1 MAPIPADPPGQS
13 DIPNVLA
20 SRYAGSEI
28 RRLWSPVGRVVME
41 RELWVAVLEAQTEL
55 GVPVPDGVVDDYR
68 AVIHHV
74 DVSSIR
80 SREEETRH
88 DLAARIEEF
97 CALAGHEHIHKG
109 LTSRD
114 VTENVEQLV
123 IRRSLETLRDKTVA
137 VLAALAGRAVEYR
150 DMVMVGRSHNVA
162 AQPTTVGK
170 RLAGAAEETLAAYRR
185 LETLIAG
192 YPLRGMKGPVGTQQ
206 DLLDLFG
213 GDEEAVD
220 RFETMVADGLGF
232 PRRLISVGQIYPRS
246 LDLEVVTTLAQ
257 LAAGP
262 SSLATTLRLM
272 AGADLASEGFQP
284 GQVGSSAMPHK
295 TNMRTCERINGL
307 AVVLGGYLTMAAG
320 LSGHQWNEGDVSD
333 SVVRRVM
340 LPDSF
345 FAADGLLEATLHV
358 VRDMAVFPG
367 RVAEE
372 LAAELPFLSTTRV
385 LLAAVAAGMGR
396 EQAHRVIRSH
406 ALRAAAARRAGDDHD
421 LWAWLG
427 DDPAFP
433 LDTRRTREAATAT
446 GLAGRAGSQV
456 DAVVNSVAET
466 VDARPQAA
474 TYRPETLL

>member
-1 MAPIPADPPGQS
+1 MAPIPTDPPGQPH
-13 DIPNVLA
+13 IPNVLA

-41 RELWVAVLEAQTEL
+41 RELWIAVLEAQIEL

-68 AVIHHV
+68 AVIHQV
-74 DVSSIR
+74 DLASIR
-80 SREEETRH
+80 SREETTRH

-97 CALAGHEHIHKG
+97 CSLAGHEHIHRG

-114 VTENVEQLV
+114 VTENVEQLL

-150 DMVMVGRSHNVA
+150 DTAVVGRSHNVA

-170 RLAGAAEETLAAYRR
+170 RLASAAEETLAAYRR

-192 YPLRGMKGPVGTQQ
+192 YPLRGIKGPVGTQQ
-206 DLLDLFG
+206 DLLDLFE

-220 RFETMVADGLGF
+220 RFEARVAGDLGF
-232 PRRLISVGQIYPRS
+232 SRRLVSVGQIYPRS
-246 LDLEVVTTLAQ
+246 LDLEVVSTLTQ

-272 AGADLASEGFQP
+272 AGADLASEGFRP

-307 AVVLGGYLTMAAG
+307 AVVLGGYLAMAAG

-367 RVAEE
+367 RVEEE

-396 EQAHRVIRSH
+396 EQAHGVIQSH
-406 ALRAAAARRAGDDHD
+406 ALRAATARRDGDDHD
-421 LWAWLG
+421 LWASLG

-433 LDTRRTREAATAT
+433 LDTSRIREAATAS

-456 DAVVNSVAET
+456 DDVVRTVAET
-466 VDARPQAA
+466 VDAHPDAA
-474 TYRPETLL
+474 IYQPETLL

>member
-1 MAPIPADPPGQS
+1 MAPIPTDPPGQS

-20 SRYAGSEI
+20 SRYAGREI
-28 RRLWSPVGRVVME
+28 LRLWSPVGRVVME

-55 GVPVPDGVVDDYR
+55 GVTVPDGVVDGYR
-68 AVIHHV
+68 AVIHQV
-74 DVSSIR
+74 DLASIR
-80 SREEETRH
+80 SREETTRH

-150 DMVMVGRSHNVA
+150 DMVMVGRSHNVP

-192 YPLRGMKGPVGTQQ
+192 YPLRGIKGPVGTQQ

-220 RFETMVADGLGF
+220 RFEAKVADGLGF
-232 PRRLISVGQIYPRS
+232 SRRLASVGQIYPRS
-246 LDLEVVTTLAQ
+246 LDLEVVATLAQ

-272 AGADLASEGFQP
+272 AGADLATEGFQP

-307 AVVLGGYLTMAAG
+307 AVVLGGYLAMAAG

-358 VRDMAVFPG
+358 VLDMAVFPG
-367 RVAEE
+367 RVEEE

-396 EQAHRVIRSH
+396 EQAHRVIQSH
-406 ALRAAAARRAGDDHD
+406 ARRSASARRDGDDHD
-421 LWAWLG
+421 LWAALG
-427 DDPAFP
+427 HDPAFP
-433 LDTRRTREAATAT
+433 LDASRIREAATAT

-456 DAVVNSVAET
+456 DAVARAVAEV
-466 VDARPQAA
+466 VDAHAHAA
-474 TYRPETLL
+474 DYQPETLL

>member
-1 MAPIPADPPGQS
+1 MAPIPTGPPGHS

-55 GVPVPDGVVDDYR
+55 GVPVPDGVADDYR
-68 AVIHHV
+68 AVIHQV
-74 DVSSIR
+74 DLASIR
-80 SREEETRH
+80 SREEATRH
-88 DLAARIEEF
+88 DLAARIAEF

-170 RLAGAAEETLAAYRR
+170 RLASAAEETLAAYGR

-192 YPLRGMKGPVGTQQ
+192 YPLRGIKGPVGTQQ

-220 RFETMVADGLGF
+220 RFEAKVADGLGF
-232 PRRLISVGQIYPRS
+232 SRRLASVGQIYPRS
-246 LDLEVVTTLAQ
+246 LDLEVVSTLAQ

-272 AGADLASEGFQP
+272 AGADLASGGFQP

-307 AVVLGGYLTMAAG
+307 AVVLGGFLAMASG

-358 VRDMAVFPG
+358 VRDMAVFPDGWRRSWPPSCRSSPRPGSCWLRSRRGWAASRPTGSSSPMPGG
-367 RVAEE
+367 RRTLGG
-372 LAAELPFLSTTRV
+372 LATTTTCGHRS
-385 LLAAVAAGMGR
+385 ATIRHSPWTRGR
-396 EQAHRVIRSH
+396 SGRRPPPPAWREGQ
-406 ALRAAAARRAGDDHD
+406 ARR
-421 LWAWLG
+421 WT
-427 DDPAFP
+427 P
-433 LDTRRTREAATAT
+433 L
-446 GLAGRAGSQV
+446 
-456 DAVVNSVAET
+456 
-466 VDARPQAA
+466 
-474 TYRPETLL
+474 PER

>member
-1 MAPIPADPPGQS
+1 
-13 DIPNVLA
+13 
-20 SRYAGSEI
+20 
-28 RRLWSPVGRVVME
+28 ME

-55 GVPVPDGVVDDYR
+55 GVPVPDGVVADYR
-68 AVIHHV
+68 AVIHQV
-74 DVSSIR
+74 DLSSIR
-80 SREEETRH
+80 SREEATRH

-114 VTENVEQLV
+114 VTENVEQMV
-123 IRRSLETLRDKTVA
+123 IRRSLEVLRDRTVA
-137 VLAALAGRAVEYR
+137 VLATLAGRAVEYR
-150 DMVMVGRSHNVA
+150 DLVMVGRSHNVP
-162 AQPTTVGK
+162 AQPTTMGK

-185 LETLIAG
+185 LEAMIAD

-220 RFETMVADGLGF
+220 RLEARLAEGLGF
-232 PRRLISVGQIYPRS
+232 ARCLTAVGQIYPRS
-246 LDLEVVTTLAQ
+246 LDLDVVSTLAQ
-257 LAAGP
+257 LATGP

-272 AGADLASEGFQP
+272 AGADLASEGFRP

-307 AVVLGGYLTMAAG
+307 AVVLGGYLAMAAG

-367 RVAEE
+367 RV
-372 LAAELPFLSTTRV
+372 
-385 LLAAVAAGMGR
+385 
-396 EQAHRVIRSH
+396 
-406 ALRAAAARRAGDDHD
+406 
-421 LWAWLG
+421 
-427 DDPAFP
+427 
-433 LDTRRTREAATAT
+433 
-446 GLAGRAGSQV
+446 
-456 DAVVNSVAET
+456 
-466 VDARPQAA
+466 
-474 TYRPETLL
+474 